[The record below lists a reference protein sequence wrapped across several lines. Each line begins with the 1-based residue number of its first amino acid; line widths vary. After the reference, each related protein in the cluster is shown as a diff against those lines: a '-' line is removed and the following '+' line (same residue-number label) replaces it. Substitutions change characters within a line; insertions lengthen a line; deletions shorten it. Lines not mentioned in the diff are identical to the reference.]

1 MTVQPR
7 TEIDLPERR
16 RVKDALRSA
25 GLSNRQADA
34 LLRRGWAA
42 LVGESVAEAEE
53 LREKLAALQ
62 SVLHR

>member
-1 MTVQPR
+1 MTQNQTDRLV
-7 TEIDLPERR
+7 PERKS
-16 RVKDALRSA
+16 VKDALRAA

-42 LVGESVAEAEE
+42 LVGESQAETAE

-62 SVLHR
+62 SALQR

>member
-1 MTVQPR
+1 MMDDR
-7 TEIDLPERR
+7 EIPERK

-42 LVGESVAEAEE
+42 LVGESQAEAQE

-62 SVLHR
+62 SALQR

>member
-1 MTVQPR
+1 MDDR
-7 TEIDLPERR
+7 EIPERK

-42 LVGESVAEAEE
+42 LVGESQAEAQE

-62 SVLHR
+62 SALQR